1 MTTTTQTAADA
12 VADASETS
20 PATDASQAAAG
31 ALASSTPAVLVDAVG
46 LPVRPRRYVS
56 TSIVDGVALAVTI
69 AVRTGGCSLVDGPVG
84 VGKTTAVVEAARAL
98 DCEAVYVNMFGT
110 NGVLDQMNAIWT
122 AMTGTP
128 GVGSSS
134 EIRDD
139 ILKVLRRKQMVLIID
154 DVHRVGVTGLAPI
167 LAIWNRI
174 HTARGT
180 GTPIILCGNSLENHL
195 KQTLPELLSRSS
207 ARYLAKPLTGTQ
219 LVDAVLAMEPSIAGT
234 PPATIRSI
242 DTYNFRGEIR
252 RWNQFLDNIALFRGD
267 DPTPRPLTDDEVRQT
282 LSIMPSGNL

>member
-1 MTTTTQTAADA
+1 MTTATATPDETTEPDAAATAADPA
-12 VADASETS
+12 GVVLLDA
-20 PATDASQAAAG
+20 A
-31 ALASSTPAVLVDAVG
+31 G
-46 LPVRPRRYVS
+46 LPVRPQRYVS

-98 DCEAVYVNMFGT
+98 DCDAVYVNMFGT

-122 AMTGTP
+122 AMTGTR
-128 GVGSSS
+128 GVGTASD
-134 EIRDD
+134 IRDD
-139 ILKVLRRKQMVLIID
+139 ILATLRRKRMVLIID

-180 GTPIILCGNSLENHL
+180 GTPIVLCGNSLENHL

-207 ARYLAKPLTGTQ
+207 ARYLAKPLSGTQ
-219 LVDAVLAMEPSIAGT
+219 LVDAVLAMEPTIAGT
-234 PPATIRSI
+234 PAETIRNI

>member
-1 MTTTTQTAADA
+1 MTTATPTLDPAPDPTPDETATAA
-12 VADASETS
+12 VE
-20 PATDASQAAAG
+20 ATDAAPATPPSAPVLIDAA
-31 ALASSTPAVLVDAVG
+31 G
-46 LPVRPRRYVS
+46 LPVRPKRYVS
-56 TSIVDGVALAVTI
+56 TGIVDGVALAVTI

-128 GVGSSS
+128 GVGNSS

-139 ILKVLRRKQMVLIID
+139 ILKALRRKPMVLIID

-180 GTPIILCGNSLENHL
+180 GTPIILCGNNLENHL

-207 ARYLAKPLTGTQ
+207 ARYLAKPLTGTP

-234 PPATIRSI
+234 PPATIRNI

-252 RWNQFLDNIALFRGD
+252 RWNQFLDNIALFRGE
-267 DPTPRPLTDDEVRQT
+267 DPIPRPLTDNEVRQT